1 MKNETFDRIPYK
13 TKEEWLKLRN
23 NYIGGS
29 DASCILGENQY
40 KSILEL
46 WNEKVGNGKKATN
59 FSNEMEDIIEYGT
72 KAEEH
77 LRELFK
83 LTYKYKYKVSHS
95 NDFLVS
101 KNNKMFG
108 GSLDG
113 EILDLETNQ
122 MGVLEIKTARIN
134 NSIQSYSWKNQIPQR
149 YFIQGLHY
157 LNITNYDFII
167 YCVELRY
174 EIDNKVWFKRYDVRI
189 DRKEL
194 VDDLKYLEEAV
205 LSFWND
211 YVVPK
216 KQPNAVIPSF

>member
-1 MKNETFDRIPYK
+1 MVK
-13 TKEEWLKLRN
+13 KE
-23 NYIGGS
+23 
-29 DASCILGENQY
+29 
-40 KSILEL
+40 
-46 WNEKVGNGKKATN
+46 TN
-59 FSNEMEDIIEYGT
+59 FSNEMDDIIEYGT